1 MISLTVAGVP
11 EHFNYPWYLSLKNKE
26 YTKNNINLRWKDFP
40 GGTGAMC
47 KALRTGEVDI
57 AIVLTEGIIKD
68 IAAGNPSKIVQTY
81 IETPLIWGIHVSA
94 TSSFQKTEDLE
105 HATIAISPFGSG
117 SHLMAIVNAHQQG
130 WNIEKLQFKVVGDLQ
145 GGIDALVSGDADY
158 FMWEH
163 FTTKPFVDNGTFRRI
178 GNCPSPW
185 PCFVLA
191 VRYEVLTRNFKE
203 IQTVLKIINTINKD
217 FRKTLHIDA
226 ILADRYQQELHDI
239 QKWLKITEWN
249 AGKPITK
256 NLITR
261 IQNKMIALNVI
272 KKKKNSADFIKNMYI

>member
-191 VRYEVLTRNFKE
+191 VRDEVLTRNFKE

-261 IQNKMIALNVI
+261 IQNKMITFYACWLTSYHHAI
-272 KKKKNSADFIKNMYI
+272 